1 MPNIHSPTAAGAL
14 TPAVAVGS
22 TSPAHHDGA
31 TVLSAGEVTQGIK
44 LGHMR
49 YVLGIGLALAAGAG
63 VVLAVFFTH

>member
-1 MPNIHSPTAAGAL
+1 MPNIHSPTAATAL
-14 TPAVAVGS
+14 GPAALGS
-22 TSPAHHDGA
+22 TSPTHHDGG
-31 TVLSAGEVTQGIK
+31 TVLSAGEATQGIK